1 MRVICRPVVSQDL
14 PNVVTLDHRCFGGLW
29 SEAAYTREI
38 GSPNSDLWVLEV
50 MVPSRSPSRLSGIG
64 CVWAIL
70 EEAHITLLGIEPA
83 DQGQGLGQWLLI
95 ELLRAAIA
103 RGLSRATLEVRPS
116 NHRALTLYKKYGFDV
131 AGERR
136 HYYPDGESALIL
148 WKQGLQTPNF
158 ATVLQHRQAHLH
170 QRHQLIKGSLGSLPE
185 QPE

>member
-29 SEAAYTREI
+29 SEAAYTREM

-50 MVPSRSPSRLSGIG
+50 TATARSPRRLSGIG
-64 CVWAIL
+64 CIWAIL

-116 NHRALTLYKKYGFDV
+116 NSRALALYKKYGFGV

-136 HYYPDGESALIL
+136 RYYADGESALIL
-148 WKQGLQTPNF
+148 WKSGLQTPSF
-158 ATVLQHRQAHLH
+158 AAALQRQQDHLH
-170 QRHQLIKGSLGSLPE
+170 QKHRLTSHSLPG
-185 QPE
+185 